1 MAKNQQTIFQKL
13 TRLFKSG
20 PIVKRKIRSYDTT
33 IALPDTTKSSGTL
46 LFQKSVSPTYANI
59 TANAYNLSERM
70 ARYQDFVEMEYCLHG
85 DTQIAVPGGYKKI
98 KDLAEE
104 CQSDPNKTFLVYAY
118 DHNLGR
124 IIPSWG
130 KQARQTRVDHAYTVT
145 FDNGQQII
153 GTPNHRLMK
162 RDGTFCKIEDLKSGD
177 AMMPFYRRDLFNGCK
192 EEGDGYRWIYTM
204 DRSSKM
210 NGWVAEHRVI
220 GELIKGTPLLE
231 NEVVHHR
238 NFVKHD
244 NRPENLQ
251 VMSNEAYQRLH
262 TEILN
267 GVKWSE
273 KNSEWIEQFEINQSK
288 FMSENNPS
296 ERKDIT
302 FGRILEIAERVNF
315 NSSKICEVLDIEPNV
330 IKLKLHKHGYHNFKT
345 FAQAY
350 NPDGYT
356 TGWDNSGKN
365 NPSYNQAVTFDRICA
380 LFSKGMS
387 KKQLVDSLKTTD
399 VILSKQLSENGFK
412 NYTEF
417 SQNYENL
424 KVASVEYHGVIPLFD
439 LTVDGYKNFATDTVI
454 SHNTPEIASSM
465 DIYAD
470 ETCLSGD
477 TIVPLLDG
485 TRPTI
490 KQLYEESRKD
500 FWVYSYDLEKNKI
513 VPGQA
518 TFAVK
523 TGTKKLFRFTFN
535 DGTYL
540 RITDNHRVLL
550 SDGRYV
556 YARDLKVGDSVRS
569 LYTSISSIES
579 GDKIEGYEKVLSC
592 VGWKYTHRIV
602 AEHVNPGVKGVV
614 HHDNFNKLDNEP
626 DNLRFMSRKDH
637 QRLHASN
644 NSYKWRND
652 RRYAKKMTGIFR
664 DHAKKLHETPGFTE
678 FFLNRRNEVFSSY
691 DEETKKSIF
700 GRKGSQNGMYGKGK
714 KLLGDK
720 NGRWRSDFV
729 RSVSK
734 DQIIGWIMSG
744 KRKEEVCS
752 EIPIRDTDMKQLMT
766 DFGIKKWSK
775 KYAVNSQEVF
785 ENISNWIK
793 YQPESIDL
801 RRFLSKACRDI
812 GITRKQAY
820 VTLENRGYKNWND
833 YLSRTNHR
841 ISSIEEDGVEDVFDL
856 EVRNWHNFAASTNPH
871 NHSYVFVHNCAQ
883 DEKGRVLH
891 VYSDNEKIKEI
902 LEELFYDTLNVE
914 FNLRCWTR
922 NLVKYG
928 DFFLYCDVSPDH
940 GVINVF
946 PIPVNEITREENYDP
961 DDPMAVRYKWVT
973 MGNKILENWEVIHF
987 RLLGNDAFLPYG
999 SSVIEA
1005 ARRIWRQLILIEDAM
1020 LVYRVVRAPE
1030 RRVFYIDVANIPP
1043 ENVPM
1048 YVEEQRK
1055 NLRSSQVIDR
1065 ATGRVDLR
1073 YNPLCHFG
1081 NDYIYLCNGTKK
1093 TFVELSE
1100 NWDLYKDNTW
1110 VWSLDKNN
1118 HVIPTRLLW
1127 AGKTIESTKFIEVEL
1142 DDGQV
1147 IRTTPDHKW
1156 LTRDGAEIKAKDLQP
1171 GASMMPFYTK
1181 TNHKLTDRHGDKHNK
1196 YIDIYD
1202 PSINKYVS
1210 AHRLS
1215 GLWKYDECKWP
1226 NVIHHVNHI
1235 KCDNR
1240 PENLV
1245 KMTQSEHAVLHND
1258 LITAYNKS
1266 DKGRVNS
1273 SARMKKS
1280 WKEGKL
1286 NSDMLIALW
1295 QNKNVRKNRVDS
1307 LTCNVDSRIIGY
1319 VGTAINVLGTSAR
1332 EHQIRDY
1339 LNGSD
1344 DFKTYMSNLNPN
1356 FKNGF
1361 NDKLT
1366 KGSFLKILRKFNFE
1380 NLRVMKDY
1388 VVSVQA
1394 PFDRITSVCLT
1405 NGYSKRKQIENHFCI
1420 SKHDLS
1426 RTILKNGL
1434 SAKEF
1439 DTKFLGGG
1447 HYGKATCTC
1456 NNCNKIYESNVR
1468 NLTTQNGRQFCS
1480 RNCYNLFR
1488 HINVIRKNHKI
1499 ISVKMTDWE
1508 APAYGVTVENSTHMI
1523 AIGGTGSKL
1532 IDSNGI
1538 FVLNSVDEDYFIPV
1552 RGGESGTKIDT
1563 LAGGQNTA
1571 AVEDVAYI
1579 QKKLFSALKIPKAYL
1594 GYDEALSCVVPET
1607 PVDLL
1612 DGRTLTV
1619 EQIKG
1624 ELDIGKPVWVYSVDK
1639 ETLKM
1644 KPGRV
1649 VWAGPTRKNASL
1661 VRVTIDNG
1669 MSFDCTPDHK
1679 WMLRDGSWCQAGEL
1693 KPDTSL
1699 MPVERRLHSMNG
1711 GRDYEQIFDP
1721 ASEKWKWTHRLVADN
1736 EPSIASHP
1744 SCLDESVNVIHHI
1757 DVNRFNNN
1765 PENLIRMGF
1774 DAHRQLHADDLAKT
1788 RSAALFAGKYNGLNN
1803 GWAKQCRDKV
1813 SHLWN
1818 IQTLISWCLENHPT
1832 SKRQVMSGYGLHET
1846 QLDRL
1851 LLENS
1856 LNYQQFA
1863 DSYVHGGY
1871 KLARS
1876 DIGGYKNINYK
1887 RINGKKGP
1895 GSSGGKFIVAECVNC
1910 NSHIQFNVK
1919 MPKKFCSSECH
1930 KYFGNGKKAP
1940 EPKFVRDG
1948 LINHKVIS
1956 VEVLTETRD
1965 TWCIE
1970 VAGTHTFGLSKSVII
1985 SNSKATLAQEDIRFS
2000 RTIAVIQKTILA
2012 ELNKIA
2018 IIHLYSHGFD
2028 DEDLQNFT
2036 LRLPNPSTIAQ
2047 QQKLELWRSKF
2058 EIAGSAPEGQMSKE
2072 FIRKEIWGLS
2082 EEECRNI
2089 DEQRL
2094 KEKLID
2100 GEIENAK
2107 AEEPDEAAAPA
2118 DDEASSEGGDD
2129 ATDDAADD
2137 AEEGGEEGGDLFA
2150 GDSPSDAESSNLL
2163 LSADDP
2169 DDDEEFGIKFKLKDV
2184 DMPVKAQRQIDRI
2197 RHNSARIRHTGP
2209 AKLHMPDWS
2218 SSLDAKDLAMTDP
2231 FDSKFLRSL
2240 ANPLKESKTR
2250 IGSDVMSALK
2260 KLAAL
2265 PSFQKRNINS
2275 NKLLSED
2282 AAIELEAQE
2291 FDKNDEEIL

>member
-177 AMMPFYRRDLFNGCK
+177 AMMPFYRRDLFSGCK

-210 NGWVAEHRVI
+210 NGWVAEHQVI
-220 GELIKGTPLLE
+220 GELIKGTPLSE

-262 TEILN
+262 AEILN
-267 GVKWSE
+267 GIKWSD

-288 FMSENNPS
+288 FMSENNPT

-315 NSSKICEVLDIEPNV
+315 NSRKICEVLDTEPNV
-330 IKLKLHKHGYHNFKT
+330 IKLTLRKHGYQNFKT

-356 TGWDNSGKN
+356 TGCDNSGKN
-365 NPSYNQAVTFDRICA
+365 NPRYNKAVTFDRICS
-380 LFSKGMS
+380 LFSKGIS
-387 KKQLVDSLKTTD
+387 KTQLVDSLNTTD
-399 VILSKQLSENGFK
+399 AILSKRLSENGFK

-424 KVASVEYHGVIPLFD
+424 KVVSVKYHGVIPLFD

-470 ETCLSGD
+470 ET
-477 TIVPLLDG
+477 
-485 TRPTI
+485 
-490 KQLYEESRKD
+490 
-500 FWVYSYDLEKNKI
+500 
-513 VPGQA
+513 
-518 TFAVK
+518 
-523 TGTKKLFRFTFN
+523 
-535 DGTYL
+535 
-540 RITDNHRVLL
+540 
-550 SDGRYV
+550 
-556 YARDLKVGDSVRS
+556 
-569 LYTSISSIES
+569 
-579 GDKIEGYEKVLSC
+579 
-592 VGWKYTHRIV
+592 
-602 AEHVNPGVKGVV
+602 
-614 HHDNFNKLDNEP
+614 
-626 DNLRFMSRKDH
+626 
-637 QRLHASN
+637 
-644 NSYKWRND
+644 
-652 RRYAKKMTGIFR
+652 
-664 DHAKKLHETPGFTE
+664 
-678 FFLNRRNEVFSSY
+678 
-691 DEETKKSIF
+691 
-700 GRKGSQNGMYGKGK
+700 
-714 KLLGDK
+714 
-720 NGRWRSDFV
+720 
-729 RSVSK
+729 
-734 DQIIGWIMSG
+734 
-744 KRKEEVCS
+744 
-752 EIPIRDTDMKQLMT
+752 
-766 DFGIKKWSK
+766 
-775 KYAVNSQEVF
+775 
-785 ENISNWIK
+785 
-793 YQPESIDL
+793 
-801 RRFLSKACRDI
+801 
-812 GITRKQAY
+812 
-820 VTLENRGYKNWND
+820 
-833 YLSRTNHR
+833 
-841 ISSIEEDGVEDVFDL
+841 
-856 EVRNWHNFAASTNPH
+856 
-871 NHSYVFVHNCAQ
+871 CAQ

-1081 NDYIYLCNGTKK
+1081 NDYIYLCDGTKK

-1100 NWDLYKDNTW
+1100 NWELYKDNTW

-1156 LTRDGAEIKAKDLQP
+1156 LTRDGVKIKAKDLQP
-1171 GASMMPFYTK
+1171 GTSMMPFYTK
-1181 TNHKLTDRHGDKHNK
+1181 TNHKLTDRHGDKNNK

-1235 KCDNR
+1235 KRDNR

-1245 KMTQSEHAVLHND
+1245 KMTQSEHAVIHND

-1286 NSDMLIALW
+1286 NSDMLITLW

-1307 LTCNVDSRIIGY
+1307 LTCNVDSRVIGY

-1344 DFKTYMSNLNPN
+1344 DFKTYMTNLNPN

-1394 PFDRITSVCLT
+1394 PFDRITSVCLA
-1405 NGYSKRKQIENHFCI
+1405 NGFSKRKQIENYFCI

-1434 SAKEF
+1434 TVKEF

-1480 RNCYNLFR
+1480 RDCYNSFR

-1499 ISVKMTDWE
+1499 VSVKMTDWE
-1508 APAYGVTVENSTHMI
+1508 APAYGVTVENSTHTI

-1532 IDSNGI
+1532 IDLNGI
-1538 FVLNSVDEDYFIPV
+1538 FLLNSVDEDYFIPV

-1594 GYDEALSCVVPET
+1594 GYDEALS
-1607 PVDLL
+1607 
-1612 DGRTLTV
+1612 
-1619 EQIKG
+1619 
-1624 ELDIGKPVWVYSVDK
+1624 
-1639 ETLKM
+1639 
-1644 KPGRV
+1644 
-1649 VWAGPTRKNASL
+1649 
-1661 VRVTIDNG
+1661 
-1669 MSFDCTPDHK
+1669 
-1679 WMLRDGSWCQAGEL
+1679 
-1693 KPDTSL
+1693 
-1699 MPVERRLHSMNG
+1699 
-1711 GRDYEQIFDP
+1711 
-1721 ASEKWKWTHRLVADN
+1721 
-1736 EPSIASHP
+1736 
-1744 SCLDESVNVIHHI
+1744 
-1757 DVNRFNNN
+1757 
-1765 PENLIRMGF
+1765 
-1774 DAHRQLHADDLAKT
+1774 
-1788 RSAALFAGKYNGLNN
+1788 
-1803 GWAKQCRDKV
+1803 
-1813 SHLWN
+1813 
-1818 IQTLISWCLENHPT
+1818 
-1832 SKRQVMSGYGLHET
+1832 
-1846 QLDRL
+1846 
-1851 LLENS
+1851 
-1856 LNYQQFA
+1856 
-1863 DSYVHGGY
+1863 
-1871 KLARS
+1871 
-1876 DIGGYKNINYK
+1876 
-1887 RINGKKGP
+1887 
-1895 GSSGGKFIVAECVNC
+1895 
-1910 NSHIQFNVK
+1910 
-1919 MPKKFCSSECH
+1919 
-1930 KYFGNGKKAP
+1930 
-1940 EPKFVRDG
+1940 
-1948 LINHKVIS
+1948 
-1956 VEVLTETRD
+1956 
-1965 TWCIE
+1965 
-1970 VAGTHTFGLSKSVII
+1970 
-1985 SNSKATLAQEDIRFS
+1985 SKATLAQEDIRFS

-2082 EEECRNI
+2082 EEECRSI

-2100 GEIENAK
+2100 AEIENAK
-2107 AEEPDEAAAPA
+2107 SEEADEAAPPA
-2118 DDEASSEGGDD
+2118 DDAAEGGDD
-2129 ATDDAADD
+2129 AAEGGDDAA
-2137 AEEGGEEGGDLFA
+2137 EGGEEGGDLFA
-2150 GDSPSDAESSNLL
+2150 GDSPSDGESSNLL
-2163 LSADDP
+2163 LAADYP

-2197 RHNSARIRHTGP
+2197 RHNRARIRHTGP

-2265 PSFQKRNINS
+2265 PSFQKRINS

-2282 AAIELEAQE
+2282 VAEAQE
-2291 FDKNDEEIL
+2291 SDKIDEEIL

>member
-20 PIVKRKIRSYDTT
+20 PIVKRKIRSFDTT
-33 IALPDTTKSSGTL
+33 VALPDTTKSSGTL

-70 ARYQDFVEMEYCLHG
+70 SRYQDFVEMEYCLHG

-104 CQSDPNKTFLVYAY
+104 CQSAPDKTFLVYAY

-124 IIPSWG
+124 IISTWG

-220 GELIKGTPLLE
+220 GAMIKGTALLE

-315 NSSKICEVLDIEPNV
+315 NSRKICEVLDTEPNV
-330 IKLKLHKHGYHNFKT
+330 IKLKLRKHGYQNFKT

-350 NPDGYT
+350 NPDGYI

-365 NPSYNQAVTFDRICA
+365 NPRYNKAVTFDRICS
-380 LFSKGMS
+380 LFSKGIS
-387 KKQLVDSLKTTD
+387 KTQLADSLNTTD
-399 VILSKQLSENGFK
+399 AILSKRLSENGFK

-470 ETCLSGD
+470 ET
-477 TIVPLLDG
+477 
-485 TRPTI
+485 
-490 KQLYEESRKD
+490 
-500 FWVYSYDLEKNKI
+500 
-513 VPGQA
+513 
-518 TFAVK
+518 
-523 TGTKKLFRFTFN
+523 
-535 DGTYL
+535 
-540 RITDNHRVLL
+540 
-550 SDGRYV
+550 
-556 YARDLKVGDSVRS
+556 
-569 LYTSISSIES
+569 
-579 GDKIEGYEKVLSC
+579 
-592 VGWKYTHRIV
+592 
-602 AEHVNPGVKGVV
+602 
-614 HHDNFNKLDNEP
+614 
-626 DNLRFMSRKDH
+626 
-637 QRLHASN
+637 
-644 NSYKWRND
+644 
-652 RRYAKKMTGIFR
+652 
-664 DHAKKLHETPGFTE
+664 
-678 FFLNRRNEVFSSY
+678 
-691 DEETKKSIF
+691 
-700 GRKGSQNGMYGKGK
+700 
-714 KLLGDK
+714 
-720 NGRWRSDFV
+720 
-729 RSVSK
+729 
-734 DQIIGWIMSG
+734 
-744 KRKEEVCS
+744 
-752 EIPIRDTDMKQLMT
+752 
-766 DFGIKKWSK
+766 
-775 KYAVNSQEVF
+775 
-785 ENISNWIK
+785 
-793 YQPESIDL
+793 
-801 RRFLSKACRDI
+801 
-812 GITRKQAY
+812 
-820 VTLENRGYKNWND
+820 
-833 YLSRTNHR
+833 
-841 ISSIEEDGVEDVFDL
+841 
-856 EVRNWHNFAASTNPH
+856 
-871 NHSYVFVHNCAQ
+871 CAQ

-946 PIPVNEITREENYDP
+946 PIPVNEILREENYDP

-1073 YNPLCHFG
+1073 YNPLPVHKCTPIPLLDG
-1081 NDYIYLCNGTKK
+1081 TTMTIEALSKKMSLDPNWIPWVYSVQDGTKK
-1093 TFVELSE
+1093 IVPGKVAWCGKNYTATTLT
-1100 NWDLYKDNTW
+1100 K
-1110 VWSLDKNN
+1110 VW
-1118 HVIPTRLLW
+1118 
-1127 AGKTIESTKFIEVEL
+1127 L
-1142 DDGQV
+1142 DDGSY
-1147 IRTTPDHKW
+1147 ITTAPEHPFVM
-1156 LTRDGAEIKAKDLQP
+1156 RDGGRKRADELICGDRLMSAYRDLNNRGYERIVEPNGDLTSTHVMVARDVHKEKWESTAEHVVHHRHPENGETNKRNNSPENLEVMNFWEHRKMHAEHCELTLNRPEQLAERRIKRIAYNKTSEKRKKVSELNKLLGKAQKM
-1171 GASMMPFYTK
+1171 GKEYNGTELHSSHNEIRKEAQNKSWAENKSQRSASMQWIIPNEVVSFTFEQIK
-1181 TNHKLTDRHGDKHNK
+1181 NNPKIGREKLTDAIRNNA
-1196 YIDIYD
+1196 DIIETLKN
-1202 PSINKYVS
+1202 INSVNLRDISKF
-1210 AHRLS
+1210 
-1215 GLWKYDECKWP
+1215 
-1226 NVIHHVNHI
+1226 HVNAIVSKIHRMGCI
-1235 KCDNR
+1235 DK
-1240 PENLV
+1240 P
-1245 KMTQSEHAVLHND
+1245 
-1258 LITAYNKS
+1258 AYNTFRKFATANEVP
-1266 DKGRVNS
+1266 VNHQVIKVETITNE
-1273 SARMKKS
+1273 SADVYCMTVAGPNGEDDRHNFAVN
-1280 WKEGKL
+1280 G
-1286 NSDMLIALW
+1286 LINQ
-1295 QNKNVRKNRVDS
+1295 QNND
-1307 LTCNVDSRIIGY
+1307 
-1319 VGTAINVLGTSAR
+1319 
-1332 EHQIRDY
+1332 
-1339 LNGSD
+1339 
-1344 DFKTYMSNLNPN
+1344 
-1356 FKNGF
+1356 
-1361 NDKLT
+1361 DKL
-1366 KGSFLKILRKFNFE
+1366 LKSL
-1380 NLRVMKDY
+1380 
-1388 VVSVQA
+1388 
-1394 PFDRITSVCLT
+1394 
-1405 NGYSKRKQIENHFCI
+1405 
-1420 SKHDLS
+1420 
-1426 RTILKNGL
+1426 
-1434 SAKEF
+1434 
-1439 DTKFLGGG
+1439 
-1447 HYGKATCTC
+1447 
-1456 NNCNKIYESNVR
+1456 
-1468 NLTTQNGRQFCS
+1468 
-1480 RNCYNLFR
+1480 
-1488 HINVIRKNHKI
+1488 
-1499 ISVKMTDWE
+1499 
-1508 APAYGVTVENSTHMI
+1508 
-1523 AIGGTGSKL
+1523 
-1532 IDSNGI
+1532 I

-1594 GYDEALSCVVPET
+1594 GYDEALS
-1607 PVDLL
+1607 
-1612 DGRTLTV
+1612 
-1619 EQIKG
+1619 
-1624 ELDIGKPVWVYSVDK
+1624 
-1639 ETLKM
+1639 
-1644 KPGRV
+1644 
-1649 VWAGPTRKNASL
+1649 
-1661 VRVTIDNG
+1661 
-1669 MSFDCTPDHK
+1669 
-1679 WMLRDGSWCQAGEL
+1679 
-1693 KPDTSL
+1693 
-1699 MPVERRLHSMNG
+1699 
-1711 GRDYEQIFDP
+1711 
-1721 ASEKWKWTHRLVADN
+1721 
-1736 EPSIASHP
+1736 
-1744 SCLDESVNVIHHI
+1744 
-1757 DVNRFNNN
+1757 
-1765 PENLIRMGF
+1765 
-1774 DAHRQLHADDLAKT
+1774 
-1788 RSAALFAGKYNGLNN
+1788 
-1803 GWAKQCRDKV
+1803 
-1813 SHLWN
+1813 
-1818 IQTLISWCLENHPT
+1818 
-1832 SKRQVMSGYGLHET
+1832 
-1846 QLDRL
+1846 
-1851 LLENS
+1851 
-1856 LNYQQFA
+1856 
-1863 DSYVHGGY
+1863 
-1871 KLARS
+1871 
-1876 DIGGYKNINYK
+1876 
-1887 RINGKKGP
+1887 
-1895 GSSGGKFIVAECVNC
+1895 
-1910 NSHIQFNVK
+1910 
-1919 MPKKFCSSECH
+1919 
-1930 KYFGNGKKAP
+1930 
-1940 EPKFVRDG
+1940 
-1948 LINHKVIS
+1948 
-1956 VEVLTETRD
+1956 
-1965 TWCIE
+1965 
-1970 VAGTHTFGLSKSVII
+1970 
-1985 SNSKATLAQEDIRFS
+1985 SKATLAQEDIRFS

-2018 IIHLYSHGFD
+2018 IIHLYSNGFD

-2118 DDEASSEGGDD
+2118 DDEASSEGGDE

-2150 GDSPSDAESSNLL
+2150 GDSPSDVESSNLL

-2197 RHNSARIRHTGP
+2197 RHNRARIRHPGP

>member
-177 AMMPFYRRDLFNGCK
+177 AMMPFYRRDLFSGCK

-210 NGWVAEHRVI
+210 NGWVAEHQVI
-220 GELIKGTPLLE
+220 GELIKGTPLSE

-262 TEILN
+262 AEILN

-273 KNSEWIEQFEINQSK
+273 KNSESIEQFEINQSK
-288 FMSENNPS
+288 FMSENNPT

-315 NSSKICEVLDIEPNV
+315 NSRKICEVLDTEPNL
-330 IKLKLHKHGYHNFKT
+330 IKLTLRKHGYQNFKT

-356 TGWDNSGKN
+356 TGCDNSGKN
-365 NPSYNQAVTFDRICA
+365 NPRYNKAVTFDKICS
-380 LFSKGMS
+380 LFSKGIS
-387 KKQLVDSLKTTD
+387 KTQLVDSLNTTD
-399 VILSKQLSENGFK
+399 AILSKRLSENGFK

-424 KVASVEYHGVIPLFD
+424 KVVSVEYHGVIPLFD

-500 FWVYSYDLEKNKI
+500 FWVYSYDLEKNEI

-523 TGTKKLFRFTFN
+523 TGTKKLFRFTFD

-569 LYTSISSIES
+569 LYTSISSTES
-579 GDKIEGYEKVLSC
+579 CDKIEGYEKVLSC
-592 VGWKYTHRIV
+592 AGWKYTHRIV

-614 HHDNFNKLDNEP
+614 HHVNFNKLDNEP
-626 DNLRFMSRKDH
+626 DNLSFMSRKDH
-637 QRLHASN
+637 QLLHASN

-652 RRYAKKMTGIFR
+652 RRYAEKMTGIFR

-691 DEETKKSIF
+691 EEETKKSIF

-744 KRKEEVCS
+744 KSKEEACS

-801 RRFLSKACRDI
+801 RRFLSKACRDV

-1073 YNPLCHFG
+1073 YNPLCNSLKTLIKLQDGRTLTLANVIKEWDAG
-1081 NDYIYLCNGTKK
+1081 NNDMWAYSVDLKNKK
-1093 TFVELSE
+1093 LVPGKIS
-1100 NWDLYKDNTW
+1100 
-1110 VWSLDKNN
+1110 
-1118 HVIPTRLLW
+1118 W
-1127 AGKTIESTKFIEVEL
+1127 AGITRRDAEIVRVHIDDSTWY
-1142 DDGQV
+1142 DC
-1147 IRTTPDHKW
+1147 TPDHKW
-1156 LTRDGAEIKAKDLQP
+1156 LLRNGEYKEAESLLP
-1171 GASMMPFYTK
+1171 GDALMPLYVKSTTK
-1181 TNHKLTDRHGDKHNK
+1181 EEGHNIIGYEK
-1196 YIDIYD
+1196 IYD
-1202 PSINKYVS
+1202 PFTQQYILT
-1210 AHRLS
+1210 HRN
-1215 GLWKYDECKWP
+1215 
-1226 NVIHHVNHI
+1226 NVIATQGFDAIKGNVVHHADFDKKN
-1235 KCDNR
+1235 NN
-1240 PENLV
+1240 PSNLV
-1245 KMTQSEHAVLHND
+1245 PMTWKAHFKLHGDEAAARNR
-1258 LITAYNKS
+1258 S
-1266 DKGRVNS
+1266 PSGRLTS
-1273 SARMKKS
+1273 SNRMKKTRA
-1280 WKEGKL
+1280 EGKI
-1286 NSDMLIALW
+1286 NSETAKGLW
-1295 QNKNVRKNRVDS
+1295 AVKDIRKKRIDKLTLKINSEFVDH
-1307 LTCNVDSRIIGY
+1307 CMRILDD
-1319 VGTAINVLGTSAR
+1319 LGTGLSTR
-1332 EHQIRDY
+1332 EHVILSALNADEKFLTY
-1339 LNGSD
+1339 LRN
-1344 DFKTYMSNLNPN
+1344 NNPE

-1361 NDKLT
+1361 YTMTRSSFQTRLKSLGFTKSIESLKRSWLTSRHNINDIIKFCELT
-1366 KGSFLKILRKFNFE
+1366 PQCTRSKIMHKFN
-1380 NLRVMKDY
+1380 
-1388 VVSVQA
+1388 
-1394 PFDRITSVCLT
+1394 
-1405 NGYSKRKQIENHFCI
+1405 
-1420 SKHDLS
+1420 LS
-1426 RTILKNGL
+1426 RNGL
-1434 SAKEF
+1434 SEIIKLSGI
-1439 DTKFLGGG
+1439 D
-1447 HYGKATCTC
+1447 Y
-1456 NNCNKIYESNVR
+1456 R
-1468 NLTTQNGRQFCS
+1468 NFALQHMPGNS
-1480 RNCYNLFR
+1480 RYTSY
-1488 HINVIRKNHKI
+1488 KNHKVVRI
-1499 ISVKMTDWE
+1499 EKLSTREDTGCITVDIHHNFAAGPSVDSITATD
-1508 APAYGVTVENSTHMI
+1508 PTSFSNVNSFIYLH
-1523 AIGGTGSKL
+1523 
-1532 IDSNGI
+1532 
-1538 FVLNSVDEDYFIPV
+1538 NSVDEDYFIPV

-1594 GYDEALSCVVPET
+1594 GYDEALS
-1607 PVDLL
+1607 
-1612 DGRTLTV
+1612 
-1619 EQIKG
+1619 
-1624 ELDIGKPVWVYSVDK
+1624 
-1639 ETLKM
+1639 
-1644 KPGRV
+1644 
-1649 VWAGPTRKNASL
+1649 
-1661 VRVTIDNG
+1661 
-1669 MSFDCTPDHK
+1669 
-1679 WMLRDGSWCQAGEL
+1679 
-1693 KPDTSL
+1693 
-1699 MPVERRLHSMNG
+1699 
-1711 GRDYEQIFDP
+1711 
-1721 ASEKWKWTHRLVADN
+1721 
-1736 EPSIASHP
+1736 
-1744 SCLDESVNVIHHI
+1744 
-1757 DVNRFNNN
+1757 
-1765 PENLIRMGF
+1765 
-1774 DAHRQLHADDLAKT
+1774 
-1788 RSAALFAGKYNGLNN
+1788 
-1803 GWAKQCRDKV
+1803 
-1813 SHLWN
+1813 
-1818 IQTLISWCLENHPT
+1818 
-1832 SKRQVMSGYGLHET
+1832 
-1846 QLDRL
+1846 
-1851 LLENS
+1851 
-1856 LNYQQFA
+1856 
-1863 DSYVHGGY
+1863 
-1871 KLARS
+1871 
-1876 DIGGYKNINYK
+1876 
-1887 RINGKKGP
+1887 
-1895 GSSGGKFIVAECVNC
+1895 
-1910 NSHIQFNVK
+1910 
-1919 MPKKFCSSECH
+1919 
-1930 KYFGNGKKAP
+1930 
-1940 EPKFVRDG
+1940 
-1948 LINHKVIS
+1948 
-1956 VEVLTETRD
+1956 
-1965 TWCIE
+1965 
-1970 VAGTHTFGLSKSVII
+1970 
-1985 SNSKATLAQEDIRFS
+1985 SKATLAQEDIRFS

-2082 EEECRNI
+2082 EEECRSI

-2100 GEIENAK
+2100 AEIENAK
-2107 AEEPDEAAAPA
+2107 SEEADEAAPPA
-2118 DDEASSEGGDD
+2118 DDAAEGGDD
-2129 ATDDAADD
+2129 AAEGGDDAAEGG
-2137 AEEGGEEGGDLFA
+2137 EEGGEEGGDLFA
-2150 GDSPSDAESSNLL
+2150 GDSPSDGESSNLL
-2163 LSADDP
+2163 LAADYP

-2197 RHNSARIRHTGP
+2197 RHNRARIRHTGP

-2265 PSFQKRNINS
+2265 PSFQKRINS

-2282 AAIELEAQE
+2282 VAAAQE
-2291 FDKNDEEIL
+2291 SDKIDEEIL